1 MVSVGRSALHGGVRK
16 VGARLHS
23 VEASAI
29 GLTHLAPGN
38 NVLICITERVQIMS
52 ARKLITISLPPPLV
66 KKAEELARE
75 ENRTKSELLREA
87 LRFYVATKDVRKVA
101 ARERL
106 LAVLD
111 QAQTRTADV
120 PSRQIRKVVGEA
132 IDAVRRRKRRASA

>member
-1 MVSVGRSALHGGVRK
+1 MG
-16 VGARLHS
+16 
-23 VEASAI
+23 
-29 GLTHLAPGN
+29 
-38 NVLICITERVQIMS
+38 

-87 LRFYVATKDVRKVA
+87 LRFYIETKDVRKGA

-111 QAQTRTADV
+111 HVQTRTEDV
-120 PSRQIRKVVGEA
+120 PSRRIRKVVDEA

>member
-1 MVSVGRSALHGGVRK
+1 MG
-16 VGARLHS
+16 
-23 VEASAI
+23 
-29 GLTHLAPGN
+29 
-38 NVLICITERVQIMS
+38 

-87 LRFYVATKDVRKVA
+87 LRFYIETKDVRKGA

-111 QAQTRTADV
+111 HVQTRTEDV
-120 PSRQIRKVVGEA
+120 SSRRIRKVVDEA

>member
-1 MVSVGRSALHGGVRK
+1 MG
-16 VGARLHS
+16 
-23 VEASAI
+23 
-29 GLTHLAPGN
+29 
-38 NVLICITERVQIMS
+38 

-75 ENRTKSELLREA
+75 ESRTKSELLREA
-87 LRFYVATKDVRKVA
+87 LRFYVETKDVRKGA

-111 QAQTRTADV
+111 QVQTRTEDV
-120 PSRQIRKVVGEA
+120 PSRRIRKVVDEA

>member
-1 MVSVGRSALHGGVRK
+1 MG
-16 VGARLHS
+16 
-23 VEASAI
+23 
-29 GLTHLAPGN
+29 T
-38 NVLICITERVQIMS
+38 
-52 ARKLITISLPPPLV
+52 RKLITISLPPPLV

-111 QAQTRTADV
+111 RVQTRTEDV

>member
-1 MVSVGRSALHGGVRK
+1 MG
-16 VGARLHS
+16 
-23 VEASAI
+23 
-29 GLTHLAPGN
+29 
-38 NVLICITERVQIMS
+38 

-66 KKAEELARE
+66 KKAEELAKE

-87 LRFYVATKDVRKVA
+87 LRFYVETKDVRKVA

-111 QAQTRTADV
+111 QVQARTENV
-120 PSRQIRKVVGEA
+120 PSRRIRRVVGEA